1 MKKIYL
7 LPFALLAFT
16 SCNKD
21 FLNQEDPNAVTVG
34 NYFKS
39 ENDVLLAVNGA
50 YQALRSGNTIGE
62 TSSLYNEERSD
73 NTGRDDNQSSA
84 GEPFQFNDFS
94 ILPSNT
100 FLKTHW
106 VAMYEAIN
114 RCNTI
119 LTHIDQVTF
128 IKEDNKS
135 RYKAE
140 AKFIR
145 ALLYFHMVRKFGDIP
160 LSTQM
165 LTSKAEVDKLA
176 FRQKEELIYAQIVQ
190 DLTEALSSTLPDNQ
204 WQYQVGRVSKTAVN
218 ALLGQVYLTM
228 SSTLANQSN
237 ENLLQAEKYLTAAYG
252 MRTFGKLTEI
262 PYADVFD
269 VSKKMTNKELILQV
283 QYVQGDQNYK
293 SSIAANNQAKGETI
307 NSQRVS
313 TGVGGNVKADLVKDY
328 EASDLRKDF
337 SIKFAADPQVND
349 YFITKFRD
357 NSASAGID
365 GWGGNDWILMRFAD
379 VMLLLAETKNNLG
392 KEAEA
397 VALLDEVRERAGLP
411 SYAVSKN
418 QADYSRKYPSLKVA
432 ILHERRVELAFE
444 NQRWFDLVRN
454 YNAQELVSYFKAKS
468 QADYGNAKISNITIK
483 DRYFPIP
490 YDEYKLNPEKMYQNT
505 GY

>member
-418 QADYSRKYPSLKVA
+418 QADYSRKYPSLKEA

>member
-237 ENLLQAEKYLTAAYG
+237 ENMLQAEKYLTAAYG

-418 QADYSRKYPSLKVA
+418 QADYSRKYPSLKEA